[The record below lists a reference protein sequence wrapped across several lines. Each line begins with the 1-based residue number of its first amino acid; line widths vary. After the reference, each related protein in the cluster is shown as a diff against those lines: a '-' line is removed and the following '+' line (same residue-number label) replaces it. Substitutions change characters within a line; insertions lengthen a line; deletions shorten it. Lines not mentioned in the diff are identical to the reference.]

1 MTMTEER
8 IEARTTTSEPTAFG
22 RVVLGMMRERRIA
35 DASELGLE
43 RLDLRALRRHCDGE
57 NAYHRRQMPTLVAEA
72 LEATEPEKGRMGYAY
87 LYRRPVNQP
96 TNA

>member
-8 IEARTTTSEPTAFG
+8 NEANGVAPAPTAFG

-72 LEATEPEKGRMGYAY
+72 LEATEPEKGRMGYAC